1 MRDDDDIWFDSLAG
15 GAGDDPEKAAAAA
28 RAVRA
33 AILTRI
39 AAEESPVAG
48 RNDRREGELV
58 ARARAEGLLPAARFT
73 RYRRL
78 PAFLAAAA
86 IAGLAITVTLQM
98 RTESP
103 APVTRGSGSG
113 GMARIHSAHPKELQ
127 QQLIRE
133 LGSAGVQARGYE
145 SFGRPGVDADL
156 PIPMP
161 AAVREILAR
170 HGITPP
176 KDNVL
181 QLEIDAATP

>member
-15 GAGDDPEKAAAAA
+15 SKDDEPEKAAAAA

-33 AILTRI
+33 ALLARI
-39 AAEESPVAG
+39 AAEGSPEAG
-48 RNDRREGELV
+48 VNPRREGELI
-58 ARARAEGLLPAARFT
+58 ARARAEGLLPPART
-73 RYRRL
+73 SGYRRL

-86 IAGLAITVTLQM
+86 LAGLAVTVALQM

-103 APVTRGSGSG
+103 TPVTRGS
-113 GMARIHSAHPKELQ
+113 AAAVTRIHSEHPQELQ

-133 LGSAGVQARGYE
+133 LHSAGVQARAYE
-145 SFGRPGVDADL
+145 SFGRPGIDADL
-156 PIPMP
+156 PVPLP
-161 AAVREILAR
+161 SAVREILAR
-170 HGITPP
+170 HGIAPP